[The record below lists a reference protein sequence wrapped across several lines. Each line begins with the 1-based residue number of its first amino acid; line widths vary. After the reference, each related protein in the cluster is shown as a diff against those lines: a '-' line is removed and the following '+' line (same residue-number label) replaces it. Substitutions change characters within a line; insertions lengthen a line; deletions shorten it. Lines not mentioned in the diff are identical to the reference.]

1 MAKSTDHKEGKA
13 AVKVV
18 YFTSKT
24 LADGSHPF
32 LLRITKDRARKYI
45 ATGLSLHP
53 KYWNEQKEEIRRS
66 YPEPFREELLT
77 ALRRWEDKYAGA
89 AKALAED
96 DTAHDA
102 ADVAAKAVE
111 GRKRAKRRPLLA
123 FMDELVEGMKAA
135 RQLGN
140 AQVYRDN
147 RNQLHRFIKAEY
159 GAEDL
164 PFDRITVSF
173 CQRWE
178 NALRAAG
185 VTEVSLSQRFR
196 TLRAVLNRAIAEG
209 IAPADR
215 YPFARNVAERH
226 KFSIGKFSLATTKRA
241 ISRNDVRKIE
251 ALETTN
257 DRERLAQAVFVFSF
271 YVGGINFVDL
281 AQLRWSN
288 LSTDAEGKPRL
299 SYVRQKTG
307 GRFSIRLTAP
317 ALALVETFRPFTH
330 AGPDA
335 YVFPILDPKRHVTP
349 QQIKDRLNRVIGQV
363 NADLKALGQRAGIAT
378 PLTTYVARHSF
389 ATALKRAGQ
398 SVAVISE
405 AMGHKTEAVTA
416 VYLDSF
422 ATETVDSAFESLV

>member
-1 MAKSTDHKEGKA
+1 MAKTTEHKEGA
-13 AVKVV
+13 ALVKVV
-18 YFTSKT
+18 YFKGKK

-32 LLRITKDRARKYI
+32 VVRINKDKTRKHI

-53 KYWNEQKEEIRRS
+53 KYWNAEKQEIRRS
-66 YPEPFREELLT
+66 YPEPFREELVT
-77 ALRRWEDKYAGA
+77 NLRRWEAKYSEA
-89 AKALAED
+89 AKELAED

-102 ADVAAKAVE
+102 GAVSAKAIE
-111 GRKRAKRRPLLA
+111 GRKTARRRPLLA
-123 FMDELVEGMKAA
+123 FMDELVTDMKSA

-140 AQVYRDN
+140 AQVYKDN
-147 RNQLHRFIKAEY
+147 RNQLARFVKSEY
-159 GAEDL
+159 GADDL
-164 PFDRITVSF
+164 PFDRVTVSF

-178 NALRAAG
+178 NVLRTAG

-209 IAPADR
+209 IASADR

-226 KFSIGKFSLATTKRA
+226 KFSIGKFSLVTTKRA
-241 ISRNDVRKIE
+241 ISRDDVRRIE
-251 ALETTN
+251 VLQPRT
-257 DRERLAQAVFVFSF
+257 DRERLAQSVFLFSF

-281 AQLRWSN
+281 AQLRWRN
-288 LSTDAEGKPRL
+288 LTTDSEGRQRL
-299 SYVRQKTG
+299 AYIRQKTG
-307 GRFSIRLTAP
+307 GRFSVRLLPP
-317 ALALVETFRPFTH
+317 AVALVEQFRPFTQN
-330 AGPDA
+330 GPEG
-335 YVFPILDPKRHVTP
+335 YVFPILNGKTHQTP

-363 NADLKALGQRAGIAT
+363 NADLKTLGERAGITT

-398 SVAVISE
+398 SVTVISE

-422 ATETVDSAFESLV
+422 ATETVDLAYESLL